1 MTPKVS
7 VVIPV
12 YNVEQY
18 LQQCLNSILNQTLK
32 EIEVICVDDGST
44 DKTPEMIGE
53 YAKRDKRIKFIDNK
67 QNAGIVATLNQ
78 GLEFCC
84 GEYIA
89 RMDSDD
95 ISLPTRFAT
104 QVKYMDQHPE
114 CGALST
120 WAEKFTFLKK

>member
-44 DKTPEMIGE
+44 DG
-53 YAKRDKRIKFIDNK
+53 
-67 QNAGIVATLNQ
+67 
-78 GLEFCC
+78 
-84 GEYIA
+84 
-89 RMDSDD
+89 
-95 ISLPTRFAT
+95 SLKILKAAF
-104 QVKYMDQHPE
+104 V
-114 CGALST
+114 
-120 WAEKFTFLKK
+120 FL